1 VSIKQATSDLNAAN
15 KERFV
20 KVMTGLS
27 RSGQASML
35 EVMSELTTSQKE
47 TLLDVR
53 RSKIKTC
60 IKTFDM

>member
-1 VSIKQATSDLNAAN
+1 
-15 KERFV
+15 V